1 MFGSWNARSPNQPQR
16 DLIAYRAKTESP
28 RRTNRSEFIGTDV
41 TVYVGGGHTAYDAHG
56 WLLAARSPV
65 FEAELL
71 AAAKEKVPGGGV
83 RRHVELQGV
92 ESKVFK
98 AMLHYMYTDALP
110 PEMLAEQEQ
119 EKKAVAMAQGL
130 LAAAHRYK
138 LDRLRLMCEEMLCE
152 RVDMDTVAGSLAVAK
167 QHGCQVLEAMCV
179 EFISRPGNLK
189 AVMETEGFEKI
200 KTSSPQLLVE
210 LLMKRFA

>member
-1 MFGSWNARSPNQPQR
+1 M
-16 DLIAYRAKTESP
+16 
-28 RRTNRSEFIGTDV
+28 
-41 TVYVGGGHTAYDAHG
+41 TVYVGAGGEQTAHDAHG
-56 WLLAARSPV
+56 WLLASRSPV

-92 ESKVFK
+92 EPRVFK
-98 AMLHYMYTDALP
+98 AMLRYMYTDALP
-110 PEMLAEQEQ
+110 PEMMAAQEQ
-119 EKKAVAMAQGL
+119 KKAVAMAQGL
-130 LAAAHRYK
+130 LAAAHKYK

-167 QHGCQVLEAMCV
+167 EHGCQVLEAMCL

-200 KTSSPQLLVE
+200 KTSCPALLVE
-210 LLMKRFA
+210 LLMKRFACRTSEFTIHYQKLAFY